1 MNNKNIEIDYDE
13 EADILEIFIGEP
25 TECYYDEI
33 DDDLFEGYDKKTKET
48 KGYKIFNLTKRGKDW
63 VKKIKI
69 PLPASLQ
76 ITKPAS

>member
-1 MNNKNIEIDYDE
+1 MSNQNIEIDYDD

-33 DDDLFEGYDKKTKET
+33 DYDLFEGYDKKTKEI

-63 VKKIKI
+63 IKKIKI
-69 PLPASLQ
+69 PLPTSLH
-76 ITKPAS
+76 IVKSHS